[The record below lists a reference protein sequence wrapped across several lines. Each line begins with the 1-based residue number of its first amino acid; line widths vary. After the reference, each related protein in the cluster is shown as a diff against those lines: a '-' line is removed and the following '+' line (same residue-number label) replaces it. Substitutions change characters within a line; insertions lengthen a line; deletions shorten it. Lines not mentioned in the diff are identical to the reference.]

1 MKLIEL
7 TANKK
12 SFKTIRFHE
21 YGVSL
26 IVAVR
31 ETQDARKTYNSVG
44 KSLAA
49 YLVHFCLGASLSKDF
64 KEKLAD
70 WEFTL
75 KFRINGFIHTSTRKV
90 SNFQKVILD
99 NEEISLNIFKSKLSK
114 KLFEIPEDLKYLTF
128 RSLISRFIRGQR
140 DNYNSYDRFI
150 EGENKN
156 PVSQLVNNAF
166 LLGLDIQKVLKK
178 NELKENYDKTEKLK
192 KNIQKDPIIRSFF
205 GTNQSKEN
213 VDLTRHDLK
222 SKIKK
227 IDVSLQNFEVAEDYG
242 IIKKEA
248 DELSKRLKNLR
259 NQATKIRNAISNID
273 RSLVITPD
281 ISRSRL
287 IKFYKEANSEL
298 GDSVLKKLKEVEL
311 FNKKLIDNRKKR
323 LIEEK
328 DQLLWQLQNL
338 DNKIAEVGQLEN
350 QKLQY
355 LDTYG
360 ALDEFVA
367 LNKQLSEY
375 NNNLEKIQE
384 YQKLISEYENQLR
397 ELNKNFIDESIAT
410 SEYLKVKPTLDRN
423 IDVFKSLAQQFYSDK
438 VAGIVVKNNE
448 GKNKIRYD
456 IIAKIQDD
464 AGDAVNEV
472 KIFCFDWTI
481 LKNQFNHGVKFI
493 FHDSRI
499 IDGMDTRQIATILK
513 VANKESNE
521 NQFQY
526 ILSLNH
532 NTVADLKKELTEEE
546 YEEIINDKIVLRLS
560 DKADSEKLLG
570 IQIDLKY

>member
-1 MKLIEL
+1 MSCPLI
-7 TANKK
+7 KK
-12 SFKTIRFHE
+12 NFKTINFNDH
-21 YGVSL
+21 GVSL
-26 IVAVR
+26 IVAIR
-31 ETQDARKTYNSVG
+31 ETKDARKTYNSVG
-44 KSLAA
+44 KSLAG
-49 YLVHFCLGASLSKDF
+49 YLVHFCLGATPSEDF

-75 KFRINGFIHTSTRKV
+75 KFKINGFIHTSTRKV
-90 SNFQKVILD
+90 SNFKKVILD
-99 NEEISLNIFKSKLSK
+99 DEEISLNTFKSKLSK
-114 KLFEIPEDLKYLTF
+114 EVFEIPEGSKYLTF
-128 RSLISRFIRGQR
+128 RSLISRFIRGKR
-140 DNYNSYDRFI
+140 DGYIHYNTFI

-178 NELKENYDKTEKLK
+178 NELKENYDKTRKLK
-192 KNIQKDPIIRSFF
+192 KNIEKDPIIRSFF
-205 GTNQSKEN
+205 DTDQSKEDG
-213 VDLTRHDLK
+213 DLTIHDLK

-227 IDVSLQNFEVAEDYG
+227 IDGSLCNFEVAEDYG
-242 IIKKEA
+242 TIKKEA

-259 NQATKIRNAISNID
+259 NRATKIRNSVANID

-311 FNKKLIDNRKKR
+311 FNKKLIDNRKER

-328 DQLLWQLQNL
+328 VQLLGQLQNL
-338 DNKIAEVGQLEN
+338 EKEIEEVGQLEN
-350 QKLQY
+350 KKLQY
-355 LDTYG
+355 LDTHG
-360 ALDEFVA
+360 ALDEFVT

-375 NNNLEKIQE
+375 KDNLEKIQE
-384 YQKLISEYENQLR
+384 YQKLISQYENQLK
-397 ELNKNFIDESIAT
+397 ELNKNFIDESMAT
-410 SEYLKVKPTLDRN
+410 SKYLIEAQPELDKN
-423 IDVFKSLAQQFYSDK
+423 IDVFKSLTQQFYSDK
-438 VAGIVVKNNE
+438 VAGIVVRNNDGE
-448 GKNKIRYD
+448 NRIRYD
-456 IIAKIQDD
+456 ISAKIQDD

-472 KIFCFDWTI
+472 KMFCFDWTI

-513 VANKESNE
+513 IANKESNE

-532 NTVADLKKELTEEE
+532 NIVADLKKELTEEE
-546 YEEIINDKIVLRLS
+546 YREIINDRIVLRLS

-570 IQIDLKY
+570 IQVDLKY

>member
-12 SFKTIRFHE
+12 SFKTIRFNE

-26 IVAVR
+26 IVAIR

-44 KSLAA
+44 KSLAG
-49 YLVHFCLGASLSKDF
+49 YLVHFCLGATPSKDF

-75 KFRINGFIHTSTRKV
+75 KFKINSSLHTSTRKV

-99 NEEISLNIFKSKLSK
+99 DEEISLNTFKSKLSK
-114 KLFEIPEDLKYLTF
+114 EVFEIPEGSKYLTF
-128 RSLISRFIRGQR
+128 RSLISRFIRGKR
-140 DNYNSYDRFI
+140 DGYIHYDRFI

-156 PVSQLVNNAF
+156 PVSQLINNAF

-178 NELKENYDKTEKLK
+178 NDLKETYDKTEKLK

-205 GTNQSKEN
+205 GANQSKED
-213 VDLTRHDLK
+213 VDLRIHDLK
-222 SKIKK
+222 SRIKK
-227 IDVSLQNFEVAEDYG
+227 IDGSLRNFEVAEDYG
-242 IIKKEA
+242 TIKKEA
-248 DELSKRLKNLR
+248 DELSKRLKSLR
-259 NQATKIRNAISNID
+259 NQATKIRNSVANID

-287 IKFYKEANSEL
+287 IKFYKEAYTEL
-298 GDSVLKKLKEVEL
+298 RDSVHKKLKEVEL
-311 FNKKLIDNRKKR
+311 FNKKLIDNRIKR
-323 LIEEK
+323 LSGQK
-328 DQLLWQLQNL
+328 GQLLGQLQNL
-338 DNKIAEVGQLEN
+338 DEEIAEVGQLEN

-355 LDTYG
+355 LDTHG

-397 ELNKNFIDESIAT
+397 ELNKNFIDENIAT
-410 SEYLKVKPTLDRN
+410 DKYLKAKPALDRN
-423 IDVFKSLAQQFYSDK
+423 IGVFKSLTQQFYSDK

-448 GKNKIRYD
+448 RKNKIRYD

-513 VANKESNE
+513 IANKESNE
-521 NQFQY
+521 HRFQY

-532 NTVADLKKELTEEE
+532 NIVADLKKELTEEE

-570 IQIDLKY
+570 VQVDLKY